1 MFGACEAPEVGDVLD
16 RIREM
21 TGIYGLGFRKESIL
35 GIALPLA
42 FVFLVGGAIAA
53 LIFFRL

>member
-1 MFGACEAPEVGDVLD
+1 MHVMN

-35 GIALPLA
+35 GIALPLV